1 MSKTIKEIAE
11 EIGVSKQAIFKK
23 MKREPLS
30 TSLQG
35 LTSTV
40 DGRLTVSVD
49 GEKLIKQAFFKD
61 EPSTKLDEK
70 MAEVDGKNA
79 LYEILKMELQ
89 AKNEQIAV
97 LQAELSKERQHS
109 RELAEKIVVLADQAQ
124 KLQLA
129 QMSQQLM
136 DNGSGAAGAAEPKRS
151 KSWWSRIFGKRR
163 LTK

>member
-1 MSKTIKEIAE
+1 
-11 EIGVSKQAIFKK
+11 
-23 MKREPLS
+23 
-30 TSLQG
+30 
-35 LTSTV
+35 
-40 DGRLTVSVD
+40 
-49 GEKLIKQAFFKD
+49 
-61 EPSTKLDEK
+61 

-136 DNGSGAAGAAEPKRS
+136 DNGSGAAGAAELKRS
-151 KSWWSRIFGKRR
+151 KSWWSRIFRKHR